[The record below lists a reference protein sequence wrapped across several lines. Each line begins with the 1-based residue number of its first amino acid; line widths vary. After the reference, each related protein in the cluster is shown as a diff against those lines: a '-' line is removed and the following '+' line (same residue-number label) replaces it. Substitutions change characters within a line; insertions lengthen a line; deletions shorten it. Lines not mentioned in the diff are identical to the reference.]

1 MNSALVQNTINQGM
15 NAINGGKLNQ
25 ATKGLQD
32 SLDKN
37 TLDKTKAA
45 AQDFEAV
52 FISQML
58 THMFEGIKT
67 DGMFGGGNAED
78 IFRSMMVDEYGK
90 MMSKN
95 GGVGLSDSV
104 MAEMI
109 EMQSKQQVGGL

>member
-15 NAINGGKLNQ
+15 NALNGGKLNN
-25 ATKGLQD
+25 ASK
-32 SLDKN
+32 
-37 TLDKTKAA
+37 TLHGKIDNGVDVKTKAA

-95 GGVGLSDSV
+95 GGIGLSDSV
-104 MAEMI
+104 MSEMI
-109 EMQSKQQVGGL
+109 EMQSKQQMGGL

>member
-1 MNSALVQNTINQGM
+1 MNSALVQNTINQSM
-15 NAINGGKLNQ
+15 NAVHGGKLNN
-25 ATKGLQD
+25 AAKTLQSNMD
-32 SLDKN
+32 QS

-58 THMFEGIKT
+58 THMFDGIKT

-95 GGVGLSDSV
+95 GGIGLSDSV

-109 EMQSKQQVGGL
+109 EMQSNQQAGGL